1 MIYQKAVMQSAPR
14 IIRESVIFRGFC
26 ILWLVSLFAGVVK
39 LSAQE
44 EIYGSGDFILNEGPV
59 YSDTGTWI
67 GSSAGCLV
75 ISGGGS
81 IDWLAWLGRLDISR
95 FGGDNLPHS
104 IQVSAAHGTVTKS
117 PDLEVY
123 DFNTEVTLT
132 ATPEPG
138 YVFQKWTVNGTEV
151 FRDLTAGSS
160 NPTLILYAV
169 RDYEVVAHFVPIS
182 RIIELR
188 AIGLAWDQ
196 QVVGGS
202 SDGTFQIRNSGNSPL
217 TVERIA
223 YPPGFHGDWSGTIA
237 PGSSQEITVTFAP
250 KAAGIYS
257 GDITV
262 TSDATEG
269 TAVIPVSAVAQNAYW
284 LSGSSSFGDMA
295 TLTTSRRYWQE
306 SVVTLKAMPVE
317 GYVFMNWT
325 EDGKILSTE
334 ANFELPIRREHKVL
348 ANYLP
353 ESRSLTIRVKH
364 GVRVGKPIAA
374 YRGRI
379 SIENTGTLPVFL
391 SDLRFQGSGIGDV
404 FVSGPRSG
412 WIAPG
417 TVRKVNISFNPVLKK
432 SYRLKVTA
440 VAKDLSS
447 PVKPLTIKGAGLPLV
462 R

>member
-1 MIYQKAVMQSAPR
+1 MQSAPR
-14 IIRESVIFRGFC
+14 IIRELVIFRGFW
-26 ILWLVSLFAGVVK
+26 ILLLVTLFAGVVK

-44 EIYGSGDFILNEGPV
+44 EIHGSGDFILNEGPV

-67 GSSAGCLV
+67 GSSSGCLV
-75 ISGGGS
+75 SS
-81 IDWLAWLGRLDISR
+81 TDCLAWLGSVEISR

-104 IQVSAAHGTVTKS
+104 IHASAAHGTVTKS
-117 PDLEVY
+117 PDQAVY

-138 YVFQKWTVNGTEV
+138 YVFQKWTLNGTDV
-151 FRDLTAGSS
+151 SRNLMAGSS
-160 NPTLILYAV
+160 NPTLILNAV

-182 RIIELR
+182 RVIELR
-188 AIGLAWDQ
+188 AIDLTWEQ

-223 YPPGFHGDWSGTIA
+223 YPPGFHGDWAGTIA

-250 KAAGIYS
+250 TAAGNYS

-284 LSGSSSFGDMA
+284 LSGSSSFGEMDTPA
-295 TLTTSRRYWQE
+295 TTRRYWQE
-306 SVVTLKAMPVE
+306 SIVTLKAMPVQ

-325 EDGKILSTE
+325 EDGKILSSE
-334 ANFELPIRREHKVL
+334 ANFELPIHREHRVW

-353 ESRSLTIRVKH
+353 ESRSLTIRVTH
-364 GVRVGKPIAA
+364 GVRLGKPTTE
-374 YRGRI
+374 YRGKI
-379 SIENTGTLPVFL
+379 SIENTGTLPVHL
-391 SDLRFQGSGIGDV
+391 SDLRFQGSGVGDV
-404 FVSGPRSG
+404 FVRGSRSG

-417 TVRKVNISFNPVLKK
+417 SVQKVNITFHPVLKK
-432 SYRLKVTA
+432 FYRLQVTA

-447 PVKPLTIKGAGLPLV
+447 PAKPLTIKGAGLPLV